1 MTTAERAV
9 DPAARL
15 QHALDLAYR
24 YLGHRDRTVV
34 EIRRHLEA
42 KRVEPATIDEAVG
55 TLEEQGYLDDA
66 RFAQRYAEDRRN
78 LDSWGSER
86 IERKLRDAGVPP
98 ELIEAALGTQSADEA
113 LDAAVVLL
121 RRRFP
126 SPPDDDRGRDRA
138 LGLLVRRGYDLDMAY
153 DAVRLFGRAG

>member
-1 MTTAERAV
+1 VAE
-9 DPAARL
+9 L
-15 QHALDLAYR
+15 
-24 YLGHRDRTVV
+24 RTC
-34 EIRRHLEA
+34 LER
-42 KRVEPATIDEAVG
+42 KRVEPEAIDHAVG
-55 TLEEQGYLDDA
+55 ELTAAGYLDDA

-98 ELIEAALGTQSADEA
+98 VHIEAALGTQSADEA
-113 LDAAVVLL
+113 LDTAVALL

-138 LGLLVRRGYDLDMAY
+138 LGLLVRRGYGLETAY
-153 DAVRLFGRAG
+153 DAVRAFGRAG